1 MKNILSNQER
11 KLFTLFSR
19 AIFANPFT
27 PERREIDCQISGLPA
42 NTPKGTILEQVT
54 DLAAEQ
60 IINLQNSGRQKITA
74 FVKDADREL
83 VKNLYLFHIFHQ
95 FSDILDRHI
104 LAQSSEKNR
113 IIAFNDAK
121 DALLTLKNFD
131 FTQTESLHYFA
142 LFFQMRRAY
151 FFIQRSLI
159 GYSSAMMQL
168 RAQLWH
174 NIFTCDINRY
184 TLGLWRRME
193 DFSTLLLGETGT
205 GKSLAAAAI
214 GRSGYI
220 PFDQKKSSFKDNFAT
235 AFVSRN
241 LSQYSEQ
248 LIESELF
255 GHLKGAFTGA
265 IKSHQGI
272 FAMCS
277 PHGSIFLD
285 EIGDTTIP
293 IQIKLLQVLQERIFS
308 PVGSLE
314 EKRFFGR
321 VIVATNRPLEEMR
334 RNGSFRNDF
343 YFRLSSDIIK
353 IPSLRERIAESPKE
367 LTLLIDFLL
376 TRITGHR
383 DKHLAKTVQRTITTK
398 LGRDYP
404 WNGNVREL
412 EQCIRRVLL
421 NNSCSGDQSSMQTT
435 FAGLSVPQAIDKG
448 EMNTT
453 ELTAHYCSVLYQ
465 KHTTYQ
471 AVSRITGLDWR
482 TVKRYLEMAE
492 ENQEPV

>member
-1 MKNILSNQER
+1 MK
-11 KLFTLFSR
+11 
-19 AIFANPFT
+19 
-27 PERREIDCQISGLPA
+27 
-42 NTPKGTILEQVT
+42 
-54 DLAAEQ
+54 
-60 IINLQNSGRQKITA
+60 
-74 FVKDADREL
+74 
-83 VKNLYLFHIFHQ
+83 
-95 FSDILDRHI
+95 
-104 LAQSSEKNR
+104 
-113 IIAFNDAK
+113 
-121 DALLTLKNFD
+121 
-131 FTQTESLHYFA
+131 
-142 LFFQMRRAY
+142 
-151 FFIQRSLI
+151 
-159 GYSSAMMQL
+159 QL
-168 RAQLWH
+168 RAQLWN

-184 TLGLWRRME
+184 TKGLWRRME

-220 PFDQKKSSFKDNFAT
+220 PFDLKKSCFKDNFAT

-248 LIESELF
+248 LIESGLF

-272 FAMCS
+272 FTLCS
-277 PHGSIFLD
+277 PHGAIFLD

-314 EKRFFGR
+314 EKHFFGR
-321 VIVATNRPLEEMR
+321 VIAATNRPLAKMR
-334 RNGSFRNDF
+334 RDGTFRNDF
-343 YFRLSSDIIK
+343 YFKLSSDIIQ
-353 IPSLRERIAESPKE
+353 IPSLRKRIAESPHE

-376 TRITGHR
+376 TRIIGHR
-383 DKHLAKTVQRTITTK
+383 DKNLTKTVQQIITTR

-412 EQCIRRVLL
+412 EQCTRQVLL
-421 NNSCSGDQSSMQTT
+421 NNSCSVDQDSGQTT
-435 FAGLSVPQAIDKG
+435 STGHSVHQAIDAG
-448 EMNTT
+448 EMNVT
-453 ELTAHYCSVLYQ
+453 ELTAHYCSVLYR

-492 ENQEPV
+492 KNASSNKSVGDFRDR